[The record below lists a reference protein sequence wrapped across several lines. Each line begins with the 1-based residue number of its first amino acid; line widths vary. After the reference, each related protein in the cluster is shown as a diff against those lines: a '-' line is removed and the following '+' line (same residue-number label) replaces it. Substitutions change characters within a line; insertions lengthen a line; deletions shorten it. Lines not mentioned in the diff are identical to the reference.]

1 MTRQKIILCIDD
13 MPIRYRDIRC
23 DWAVLVTTCRMED
36 YIFQVQR
43 HTAGLIQIVG
53 VMLDHDMP
61 FQDGVW
67 FAGKIRED
75 LHVPVALTSNNRNG
89 RDHMFALLEEY
100 EVPVIHCDCTWNG
113 WDVQA
118 MDFIASHSGREPE

>member
-1 MTRQKIILCIDD
+1 MDNQKIILCIDD
-13 MPIRYRDIRC
+13 MPIRYQDIRC
-23 DWAVLVTTCRMED
+23 DWAVLITTCRMED
-36 YIFQVQR
+36 YRFLVNR
-43 HTAGLIQIVG
+43 HKAGLVRIVG

-67 FAGKIRED
+67 YADKIRED

-100 EVPVIHCDCTWNG
+100 EVPVIHSDCTWPN
-113 WDVQA
+113 WQAQA
-118 MDFIASHSGREPE
+118 MGFILENQTK